1 MTYSPRAQKAMAL
14 RRSNPFQQFG
24 QSDDESTR
32 NGADGCTHT
41 VLQYLAR
48 LWLNKSFSQDQVSML
63 AGWASGARPG
73 RGLYPSE
80 VQRFCTRTG
89 LPYQVRFGLS
99 AGVLLEDLLDRGPI
113 GFGHAY
119 SHWPERRGY
128 TYFGVK
134 ADGYPNGYAGPLG
147 IGGRTQLSG
156 FTGAHFGLLL
166 GYDAAQASNARR
178 VAAWEPNHNSPSRP
192 EDPAYDLITSH
203 QLRVVYESYNR
214 VLKRSLYALVPTR
227 SLPL

>member
-1 MTYSPRAQKAMAL
+1 MTYTSRTQKAMSV
-14 RRSNPFQQFG
+14 RRAHPLQQFG
-24 QSDDESTR
+24 QGDDESTR

-48 LWLNKSFSQDQVSML
+48 LWLNRSYSQDQVSVL
-63 AGWASGARPG
+63 AGWSSGARPG

-80 VQRFCTRTG
+80 VQRFCTRVG
-89 LPYQVRFGLS
+89 IPYQVRFGLS
-99 AGVLLEDLLDRGPI
+99 AYDVLKLSDRGPV

-119 SHWPERRGY
+119 SHWPEWRGY

-147 IGGRTQLSG
+147 RAGRTQLRG
-156 FTGAHFGLLL
+156 FTGAHFGIVL
-166 GYDAAQASNARR
+166 GWDPDQSTSSRR
-178 VAAWEPNHNSPSRP
+178 VVAWEPNHNSPSRP
-192 EDPAYDLITSH
+192 EDPAYDLITSG
-203 QLRVVYESYNR
+203 QLRTVYESYNR
-214 VLKRSLYALVPTR
+214 VLKRSPYALVPYR